1 MRSLTGF
8 NSSAVQGS
16 FAKGQPIM
24 ASDLNKLAGAA
35 SGAQTMMSNDVTFFA
50 GGNGTCYGLPQEVV
64 QGDTMNPLDPVISGD
79 KVTITPGT
87 VNRYIPKI
95 GTNYIDETPQPTITV
110 TDNGYILVKATYEV
124 NKFFPRNAE
133 CVFLAVATPPADTN
147 TESYYPLARVVK
159 TTSGGVDSYS
169 LTGVGF
175 FNNGN
180 LVVNRLKAGNN
191 IATWWWD
198 VVN

>member
-1 MRSLTGF
+1 MRSLSGF

-24 ASDLNKLAGAA
+24 ASELNKLAAAA
-35 SGAQTMMSNDVTFFA
+35 SGAQTMMSNDITFFA
-50 GGNGTCYGLPQEVV
+50 GTNGTCYGLPQDVYIA
-64 QGDTMNPLDPVISGD
+64 GALNPLDPVISGD

-95 GTNYIDETPQPTITV
+95 GSDYIDQTPPPTITV

-124 NKFFPRNAE
+124 NKFFPRTAE
-133 CVFLAVATPPADTN
+133 IVFLAVATPPADTG
-147 TESYYPLARVVK
+147 TESYYPLAKVVK
-159 TTSGGVDSYS
+159 TTSGGVDTYS

-191 IATWWWD
+191 TATWWWD
-198 VVN
+198 VIS

>member
-1 MRSLTGF
+1 MRSIGGF
-8 NSSAVQGS
+8 NSGSISGS
-16 FAKGQPIM
+16 FAAGQPIS
-24 ASDLNKLAGAA
+24 ANSLNKLATAA
-35 SGAQTMMSNDVTFFA
+35 DASRTMMSNDLTFFSNTD
-50 GGNGTCYGLPQEVV
+50 GVSYGIPQDAV
-64 QGDTMNPLDPVISGD
+64 QGASLNPLDPVISGD

-95 GTNYIDETPQPTITV
+95 GSNYIDETPAPTITV
-110 TDNGYILVKATYEV
+110 TANGYILVKVTYEA
-124 NKFFPRNAE
+124 NKYFPRTAE
-133 CVFLAVATPPADTN
+133 VVFEVGASPPADTN
-147 TESYYPLARVVK
+147 TESYYPLAKVVK
-159 TTSGGVDSYS
+159 TSSGGVDTYS

-198 VVN
+198 VIS

>member
-16 FAKGQPIM
+16 FAKGNPIM
-24 ASDLNKLAGAA
+24 ASDLNKLANAA
-35 SGAQTMMSNDVTFFA
+35 SAAQTMMSNDVTFFA
-50 GGNGTCYGLPQEVV
+50 GNNGVSYGLPQEVV
-64 QGDTMNPLDPVISGD
+64 QAAILNPLDPVISGD

-95 GTNYIDETPQPTITV
+95 GSNYIDQTPPPTITV
-110 TDNGYILVKATYEV
+110 TDNGYILVKASYEV
-124 NKFFPRNAE
+124 NKFFPRTAE
-133 CVFLAVATPPADTN
+133 IVFLAVATPPADTN
-147 TESYYPLARVVK
+147 TESYYPLAKVVK
-159 TTSGGVDSYS
+159 TISSGVTSYS

-191 IATWWWD
+191 TATWWWD
-198 VVN
+198 VID

>member
-8 NSSAVQGS
+8 NSSSVQGS
-16 FAKGQPIM
+16 FAKGQPIL
-24 ASDLNKLAGAA
+24 ASELNKLANAA
-35 SGAQTMMSNDVTFFA
+35 SAAQTMMSNDVMFFA
-50 GGNGTCYGLPQEVV
+50 GNNGVSYGLPQEVV
-64 QGDTMNPLDPVISGD
+64 QAPTLTPLDPVISGD

-95 GTNYIDETPQPTITV
+95 GSNYIDETPAPTITV
-110 TDNGYILVKATYEV
+110 TANGYILVKVTYEA
-124 NKFFPRNAE
+124 NKYFPRTAE
-133 CVFLAVATPPADTN
+133 VVFEVGVSPPADTN
-147 TESYYPLARVVK
+147 TESYYPLAKVVK
-159 TTSGGVDSYS
+159 TTSGGVDTYS

-175 FNNGN
+175 FSNGN

-198 VVN
+198 VIS

>member
-1 MRSLTGF
+1 MRSLSGF

-24 ASDLNKLAGAA
+24 ATDLNKLANSA
-35 SGAQTMMSNDVTFFA
+35 SAAQTMMSNDIMFFA
-50 GGNGTCYGLPQEVV
+50 GNNGVSYGLPQEVV
-64 QGDTMNPLDPVISGD
+64 QSTSLNPLDPTISGD
-79 KVTITPGT
+79 KVTIVPGT

-95 GTNYIDETPQPTITV
+95 GSNYIDATPAPTITV
-110 TDNGYILVKATYEV
+110 TDNGYILVKVTYEV
-124 NKFFPRNAE
+124 NKFFPRTAE
-133 CVFLAVATPPADTN
+133 IVFLAVATPPADTN
-147 TESYYPLARVVK
+147 TESHYPLAKVVK

-180 LVVNRLKAGNN
+180 LVVNRLKAGQS

-198 VVN
+198 VIS

>member
-8 NSSAVQGS
+8 NSNALQGA
-16 FAKGQPIM
+16 FGKGQPIS
-24 ASDLNKLAGAA
+24 ASELNKLGTAA
-35 SGAQTMMSNDVTFFA
+35 DAAQTVMSNDFTFFA
-50 GGNGTCYGLPQEVV
+50 GNNGTGYGLPQEVYV
-64 QGDTMNPLDPVISGD
+64 SSGLNPLDPQIIGD

-95 GTNYIDETPQPTITV
+95 GDVYIDASPPPELTV
-110 TDNGYILVKATYEV
+110 TDNGYVLVKVTYEV
-124 NKFFPRNAE
+124 NKYFPRTAE
-133 CVFLAVATPPADTN
+133 IVFLAVATPPADTN
-147 TESYYPLARVVK
+147 TESYWPLAKVVK
-159 TTSGGVDSYS
+159 TITEGVTYYS

-175 FNNGN
+175 YSNGN

-198 VVN
+198 VIK

>member
-1 MRSLTGF
+1 MRSLSGF

-24 ASDLNKLAGAA
+24 ATDLNKLANSA
-35 SGAQTMMSNDVTFFA
+35 SAAQTMMSNDIMFFA
-50 GGNGTCYGLPQEVV
+50 GNNGVSYGLPQEVV
-64 QGDTMNPLDPVISGD
+64 QSTSLNPLDPTISGD
-79 KVTITPGT
+79 KVTIVPGT

-95 GTNYIDETPQPTITV
+95 GSNYIDATPAPTITV
-110 TDNGYILVKATYEV
+110 TDNGYILVKVTYEV
-124 NKFFPRNAE
+124 NKFFPRTAE
-133 CVFLAVATPPADTN
+133 IVFLAVATPPADTN
-147 TESYYPLARVVK
+147 TESHYPLAKVVK

-180 LVVNRLKAGNN
+180 LVVNRLKAGQN

-198 VVN
+198 VIS

>member
-1 MRSLTGF
+1 MRSLSGF

-24 ASDLNKLAGAA
+24 ASDLNKLANSA
-35 SGAQTMMSNDVTFFA
+35 SAAQTMMSNDIMFFA
-50 GGNGTCYGLPQEVV
+50 GNNGVSYGLPQEVV
-64 QGDTMNPLDPVISGD
+64 QSTSLNPLDPTISGD
-79 KVTITPGT
+79 KVTIVPGT

-95 GTNYIDETPQPTITV
+95 GSNYIDETPAPTITV
-110 TDNGYILVKATYEV
+110 TDNGYILVKVTYEV
-124 NKFFPRNAE
+124 NKFFPRTAE
-133 CVFLAVATPPADTN
+133 IVFLAVATPPADTN
-147 TESYYPLARVVK
+147 TESHYPLAKVVK

-180 LVVNRLKAGNN
+180 LVVNRLKAGQN

-198 VVN
+198 VIS